1 MSNSIERADT
11 PETHLPGEVGVWMFI
26 AGDVVIFTLF
36 FAVFMHDRSAN
47 VALFAESQTALNQVY
62 GAANTLLLLSSSWL
76 VALGVH
82 AARDAMA
89 AFSARLF
96 GLAFLC
102 GAGFVGVKVLEWG
115 EKLRAGLTL
124 ETNDFFM
131 YYYLL
136 TGIHLLHLLIGMGVL
151 VFLWHLVRDGSLDER
166 GIAVLESGASFWH
179 LVDVLWIALFALL
192 YLVR

>member
-1 MSNSIERADT
+1 
-11 PETHLPGEVGVWMFI
+11 MFI
-26 AGDVVIFTLF
+26 VGDTVIFTLL
-36 FAVFMHDRSAN
+36 FAVFLYDRSAD

-62 GAANTLLLLSSSWL
+62 GAANTLLLLSSSWC

-82 AARDAMA
+82 AARLAMA
-89 AFSARLF
+89 ALSARLLA
-96 GLAFLC
+96 LAFLC

-136 TGIHLLHLLIGMGVL
+136 TGIHLLHLVIGMGVL
-151 VFLWHLVRDGSLDER
+151 VFLWHVVRGGNLGER
-166 GIAVLESGASFWH
+166 GVAVLESGASFWH
-179 LVDVLWIALFALL
+179 LVDILWIALFALL